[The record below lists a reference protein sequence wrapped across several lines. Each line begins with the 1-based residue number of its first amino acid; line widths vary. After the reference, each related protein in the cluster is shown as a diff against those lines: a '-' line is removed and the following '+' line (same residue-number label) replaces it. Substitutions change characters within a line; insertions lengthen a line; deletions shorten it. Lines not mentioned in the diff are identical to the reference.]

1 MSAEE
6 MTGEDAES
14 QEIRSLREEAR
25 AAVQRAGDLAQLEE
39 ARVAFLGRRG
49 RVTALLQGIKDL
61 PTEERRNAGMQLNRL
76 KAWLEQA
83 LGEREEELRRREFDV
98 ELRGEKVDV
107 TLPGR
112 HVALGT
118 RHLISRII
126 EEIEDIFTGMGYRVA
141 EGPEVELDY
150 YNFEALNTP
159 QWHPSKSLQD
169 TFYVDASEAG
179 REDVLLRTH
188 TSPVQIRVMEA
199 TAPPLYVIA
208 PGKAYRHDVP
218 DATHSPMF
226 HQVEGLAVDEG
237 LTLGDLKGTLEHFA
251 RRMFGE
257 ERAVR
262 FRPHFFPFTEPSAE
276 VDVSCIICGGGGC
289 RVCKG
294 TGWLEILGAGM
305 VDPNVFAYVGYD
317 AERFS
322 GFAFGM
328 GVERIAML
336 KYGVPDIR
344 YLFDNDMRLLA
355 QF

>member
-1 MSAEE
+1 MTSEE
-6 MTGEDAES
+6 TRGDDPGIR
-14 QEIRSLREEAR
+14 EIESLREEAE
-25 AAVQRAGDLAQLEE
+25 AALAGAGSTAELEE
-39 ARVAFLGRRG
+39 ARVTLLGRKG
-49 RVTALLQGIKDL
+49 RLTALLQGIKDL
-61 PTEERRNAGMQLNRL
+61 PPEKKRVVGMRANLLKDWLEKALEER
-76 KAWLEQA
+76 
-83 LGEREEELRRREFDV
+83 GEEIRRRELDA
-98 ELRGEKVDV
+98 ELRAEKVDV

-112 HVALGT
+112 HLPFGA
-118 RHLISRII
+118 RHLVSAII
-126 EEIEDIFTGMGYRVA
+126 EEIEDIFIGMGYRVA

-169 TFYVDASEAG
+169 TFYVDASASG

-188 TSPVQIRVMEA
+188 TSPVQIRVMETA
-199 TAPPLYVIA
+199 TPPLYVIA

-237 LTLGDLKGTLEHFA
+237 ITLGDLKGTLEHFA

-257 ERAVR
+257 DRAVR

-276 VDVSCIICGGGGC
+276 VDVSCVICGGEGC

-305 VDPNVFAYVGYD
+305 VDPNVFGYVGYD
-317 AERFS
+317 TERFS

-336 KYGVPDIR
+336 KYGIPDIR
-344 YLFDNDMRLLA
+344 YLFDNDLRFLA

>member
-1 MSAEE
+1 MR
-6 MTGEDAES
+6 
-14 QEIRSLREEAR
+14 EIELLREEAE
-25 AAVQRAGDLAQLEE
+25 AALAGAGSSADLEE
-39 ARVAFLGRRG
+39 ARVNLLGRKG
-49 RVTALLQGIKDL
+49 RLTALLQGIKDL
-61 PTEERRNAGMQLNRL
+61 PPDKKRMVGMQANLLKDWLEKALEERG
-76 KAWLEQA
+76 
-83 LGEREEELRRREFDV
+83 EELRRRELDA
-98 ELRGEKVDV
+98 ELRAEKVDV

-112 HVALGT
+112 HLPFGT
-118 RHLISRII
+118 RHLVSAII
-126 EEIEDIFTGMGYRVA
+126 EEIEDIFIGMGYRVA

-159 QWHPSKSLQD
+159 HWHPSKSLQD
-169 TFYVDASEAG
+169 TFYVDASASG

-199 TAPPLYVIA
+199 TTPPLYVIA

-237 LTLGDLKGTLEHFA
+237 ITLGDLKGTLEHFA

-257 ERAVR
+257 DRAVR

-276 VDVSCIICGGGGC
+276 VDVSCVICGGEGC

-305 VDPNVFAYVGYD
+305 VDPNVFGYVGYD
-317 AERFS
+317 TEKFS

-336 KYGVPDIR
+336 KYGIPDIR
-344 YLFDNDMRLLA
+344 YLFDNDLRFLA

>member
-1 MSAEE
+1 

-25 AAVQRAGDLAQLEE
+25 AAVMQAGDLAQLEE